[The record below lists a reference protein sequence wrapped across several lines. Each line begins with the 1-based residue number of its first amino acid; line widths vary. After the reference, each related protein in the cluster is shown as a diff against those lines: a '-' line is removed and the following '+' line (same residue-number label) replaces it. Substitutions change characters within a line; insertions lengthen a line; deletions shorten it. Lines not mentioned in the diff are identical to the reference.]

1 MCVCVV
7 LVVGGEG
14 RRIRLVFF
22 PTLFPL
28 TTPPPPSTGL
38 DPPTDVANIVLY
50 LCAGGDDWDADLVAA
65 AAAPTEGA
73 EATAAATPPPAST
86 SSSLAARGLAIFDSL
101 KPRFP
106 LPSKDGEMAH
116 TAAARI
122 AARARDPAAALAAA
136 RAAVAAGLPPRL
148 RCFAPALMAHCATGD
163 AAAAYAVDAEVS
175 GHGLDWGESDLGR
188 LLAVAARAPPGAV
201 PWPAIASV
209 LTRLTRDH
217 CRLAPATLD
226 AARALF
232 ASPVAAASLPPGHA
246 WRVTTAT
253 VHAATGDVTPA
264 ASTTPVGRL
273 TGIDLTDGEWESF
286 SKGVADLAR
295 ARERRPS
302 DFDAFAAW
310 LAANGPFDAIIDGA
324 NVALFGQ
331 NWERGGFDF
340 GQVESVLGALASA
353 RPGCRPLVIL
363 HRSRTGAPP
372 AREPP
377 GKALL
382 ARLRADN
389 ALYAAPHGSNDDWYW
404 LHAAVTARASGL
416 LVSNDE
422 MRDHAFALLAP
433 RFVARWKGRH
443 QCRYEFDC
451 RGAVL
456 TLPRAFTVCAQWVG
470 VESPLG
476 AWVLPPAGGGAWD
489 GWLCAQAV
497 RED

>member
-1 MCVCVV
+1 MLCCA
-7 LVVGGEG
+7 GG
-14 RRIRLVFF
+14 RRGCAANLRFLTVF
-22 PTLFPL
+22 PPL
-28 TTPPPPSTGL
+28 ATSPSPPGL

-65 AAAPTEGA
+65 AAAPAEGGV
-73 EATAAATPPPAST
+73 AAAPPPAST
-86 SSSLAARGLAIFDSL
+86 PTLAARGLAIFDSL

-116 TAAARI
+116 TAVARI

-148 RCFAPALMAHCATGD
+148 RCFAPALMAHCAAGN
-163 AAAAYAVDAEVS
+163 AASALAVDAEVS
-175 GHGLDWGESDLGR
+175 GHGLDWGESDLAR
-188 LLAVAARAPPGAV
+188 LLAVAARAPPGAA

-217 CRLAPATLD
+217 GRLAPATLD

-232 ASPVAAASLPPGHA
+232 ASPVAAAALPAGHA

-253 VHAATGDVTPA
+253 VHAATGDVKPA
-264 ASTTPVGRL
+264 ASTTPLGRL
-273 TGIDLTDGEWESF
+273 SGIDLTDSEWESF
-286 SKGVADLAR
+286 AQGVADLAR

-302 DFDAFAAW
+302 DFDAFASW
-310 LAANGPFDAIIDGA
+310 LTANGPFDAIIDGA

-340 GQVESVLGALASA
+340 GQVESVLDALASA

-372 AREPP
+372 AKEPV
-377 GKALL
+377 GRALL

-404 LHAAVTARASGL
+404 LHAAVTAGATGL

-433 RFVARWKGRH
+433 TFVARWKDRH

-451 RGAVL
+451 QGAVL

-470 VESPLG
+470 EDKESPLG
-476 AWVLPPAGGGAWD
+476 AWVLPPAGEGAWD
-489 GWLCAQAV
+489 GWLCAQVV
-497 RED
+497 REG